1 MHRRSR
7 GVNIGLL
14 LLLSQ
19 IFQVGINNV
28 PPVTLAT
35 LALNIWFFLNPLKPL
50 LSSCLSV
57 EKCYQQK
64 DWQRL
69 LLSPIHHAD
78 DWHLYFNMASMLWKG
93 IHLERRLGSRW
104 FAYIIVTFSLLTGV
118 VYLFLEF
125 ALAEFLNEPDFK
137 RNCAI
142 GFSGKADTF
151 LKVACLKT
159 VREVQ
164 LFLFYNFACWFQFS
178 FSPRTSFAGH
188 LAGILVGL
196 MYTHGPLKKIME
208 SCTGMENRALVKL
221 RTELAGAGPLMAP
234 KRRLKAPVLNL
245 MLS

>member
-57 EKCYQQK
+57 EKYYQQK

-164 LFLFYNFACWFQFS
+164 LFLFYAAGVPAGEGTDISVAKDCWGLDFGEEADWSTGESSILLFPIMLRYS
-178 FSPRTSFAGH
+178 FLDTCLPTGGFAGNR
-188 LAGILVGL
+188 ILEI
-196 MYTHGPLKKIME
+196 GPGSL
-208 SCTGMENRALVKL
+208 
-221 RTELAGAGPLMAP
+221 
-234 KRRLKAPVLNL
+234 
-245 MLS
+245 

>member
-35 LALNIWFFLNPLKPL
+35 LALNIWLFLNPLKPL

-69 LLSPIHHAD
+69 LLSPLHHAD

-137 RNCAI
+137 RNCAV

-151 LKVACLKT
+151 IKVACVKT

-164 LFLFYNFACWFQFS
+164 LLLFYE
-178 FSPRTSFAGH
+178 AGVP
-188 LAGILVGL
+188 AGKGTDI
-196 MYTHGPLKKIME
+196 
-208 SCTGMENRALVKL
+208 
-221 RTELAGAGPLMAP
+221 
-234 KRRLKAPVLNL
+234 
-245 MLS
+245 